1 MPPTRITVRRLA
13 GPADLALPLDLA
25 QELAATAAPVRDEPG
40 ARGERGERAGEA
52 GGAGRAPETA
62 SATGPVR
69 KSRKAR
75 RRAAT
80 GRH

>member
-25 QELAATAAPVRDEPG
+25 QELAATAAPVRDEPS
-40 ARGERGERAGEA
+40 ARGTRGERAE
-52 GGAGRAPETA
+52 RAPETA
-62 SATGPVR
+62 PATGPVR

-80 GRH
+80 GRR

>member
-25 QELAATAAPVRDEPG
+25 QELAATATPVRDEPG
-40 ARGERGERAGEA
+40 ALGER
-52 GGAGRAPETA
+52 AGRAPETA
-62 SATGPVR
+62 PATGPVR

-80 GRH
+80 GRR